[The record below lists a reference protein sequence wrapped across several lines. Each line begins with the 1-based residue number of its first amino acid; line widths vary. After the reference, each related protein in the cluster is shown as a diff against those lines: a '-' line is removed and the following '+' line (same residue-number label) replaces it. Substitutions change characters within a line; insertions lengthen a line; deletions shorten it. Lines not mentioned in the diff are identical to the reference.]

1 MMSPS
6 LFHVPDVSSF
16 VILWDASASVLMK
29 SKSSKYQIICMC
41 KPLGITTY
49 TWNLFWTEISFIIN
63 FCSF

>member
-29 SKSSKYQIICMC
+29 SKSSKMPYV
-41 KPLGITTY
+41 
-49 TWNLFWTEISFIIN
+49 ISFIIN
-63 FCSF
+63 FCLF